1 MKHLKPVKIFVFL
14 IALHATTTAIAS
26 PNVLHPCKEEWGQKN
41 QHLQSV
47 SSLRSLQDLEKRAE
61 AGSVVAQYRLG
72 LVWETRDG
80 KWKAPEDRSHQK
92 KWLGKA
98 AEAGHK
104 WAAAKL
110 AGHQFSVL
118 EAPSISY
125 EAYLKALIAAA
136 EAGDPLSASTLMY
149 ISEEGEMDD
158 CKSIAYQ
165 NKEMCTPLGLVLA
178 TDRSRW
184 AEIAATG
191 GNPYA
196 QHWLCT
202 STTWGLGRNILPKDP
217 AAISA
222 KWCHISEASPC
233 IKGIRLWGHDE
244 DIFNPN
250 Y

>member
-1 MKHLKPVKIFVFL
+1 MFSPTKIFVF
-14 IALHATTTAIAS
+14 IALILPNFTTTALAFQYV
-26 PNVLHPCKEEWGQKN
+26 NHPCQEEWGQKN

-72 LVWETRDG
+72 LVWKTRDG
-80 KWKAPEDRSHQK
+80 KWAAPQDRSHQK

-98 AEAGHK
+98 AEAGNK
-104 WAAAKL
+104 WAAAEL
-110 AGHQFSVL
+110 AGHQFNVL
-118 EAPSISY
+118 ETPSISY

-136 EAGDPLSASTLMY
+136 EAGDPRSASTLMY
-149 ISEEGEMDD
+149 ISEKGEIGN

-165 NKEMCTPLGLVLA
+165 NKGMCTPLGLVLA
-178 TDRSRW
+178 TDRSKW
-184 AEIAATG
+184 AEIAAAG

-202 STTWGLGRNILPKDP
+202 STNWGLGRDVLPKDP
-217 AAISA
+217 SATSA
-222 KWCHISEASPC
+222 KWCHISEMNPC
-233 IKGIRLWGHDE
+233 INGIRLWGHDE
-244 DIFNPN
+244 DIFDPA